1 MYCSNCGKPVED
13 TAKFCKNCGQPV
25 GHGTYCS
32 NCGAQNNS
40 LAEICINCGARLA
53 QLQSTSPP
61 TAPQYTPPAPQQ
73 AKPKASKQPV
83 VPPAVNTTDKSKK
96 SRVFAAILALLLGQ
110 LGLHRFYAGKK
121 RTGAVQLLLTVAGYV
136 TVIFSVI
143 GYAVL
148 GIMGAW
154 VLIDFILI
162 LAGKFKDGKGL
173 HIR

>member
-1 MYCSNCGKPVED
+1 
-13 TAKFCKNCGQPV
+13 
-25 GHGTYCS
+25 
-32 NCGAQNNS
+32 
-40 LAEICINCGARLA
+40 
-53 QLQSTSPP
+53 
-61 TAPQYTPPAPQQ
+61 
-73 AKPKASKQPV
+73 
-83 VPPAVNTTDKSKK
+83 
-96 SRVFAAILALLLGQ
+96 
-110 LGLHRFYAGKK
+110 
-121 RTGAVQLLLTVAGYV
+121 LTVAGYV